1 MAQVISLETY
11 LERKHPFRA
20 AVTRLDA
27 AVVRLDRLV
36 RARTER
42 LTPTIER
49 ELLHISRA
57 VSAGLPW
64 EAADRAERLAGILEH
79 PLASG

>member
-1 MAQVISLETY
+1 MAQLVSLDEY
-11 LERKHPFRA
+11 RERRNPLA
-20 AVTRLDA
+20 AAMVRLDV
-27 AVVRLDRLV
+27 AVVRLDQLV
-36 RARTER
+36 RRRAER

-49 ELLHISRA
+49 ELRHISRA
-57 VSAGLPW
+57 VSDGLPW